1 MINIYE
7 SIDRIFEKELAKKVL
22 QEDLT
27 EVDFEDALNELY
39 TRISTYLDTHD
50 CFKVSL
56 LIAYPPINK
65 TIIYEYCSAHETIIN

>member
-56 LIAYPPINK
+56 LDY
-65 TIIYEYCSAHETIIN
+65 T